1 MQPLLQ
7 CSSALRLL
15 LVAALLACVCCGLP
29 ASVVACSGAGALTVN
44 SSAWGQHLAGNRDE
58 QTSGFLSLFPLSLPA
73 QAQGGSLSQ
82 INIEYE
88 GDVCSGPR
96 SGCPTANTRW
106 GVYAREEGGEFVLL
120 EQTANSVY
128 NGRDGSRPGK
138 PYIVTL
144 QLSSNVMLPVYA
156 TKLWIGSAADNF
168 FKIYSSDAETQSLIM
183 SYEYSASS
191 GLPASI
197 PESELSHGG
206 RFTLAFQLVG
216 CASECMGVPSAAFS
230 SSSADLFSQAGGSL
244 FLWPLLIPQ
253 SAQGQRLSELVVR
266 YYGQAG
272 ADQAN
277 VRWAVYKQQRVSG
290 DYRRLEQ
297 SRGHEYPGG
306 NASRIGSAFEVRLPF
321 SKARILPIG
330 TDTLYIGAATN
341 TEFYL
346 YSTIT
351 STPALVTSFV
361 YTKGEP
367 LPHLIPSSS
376 LSQQTA
382 FTVSFELVSCA

>member
-15 LVAALLACVCCGLP
+15 LVAALLAAVCCGLP
-29 ASVVACSGAGALTVN
+29 AAVVACSGAGALTVN

-144 QLSSNVMLPVYA
+144 QLSSSVMLPVYA
-156 TKLWIGSAADNF
+156 TKLWIGSAADSF

-206 RFTLAFQLVG
+206 RFTLAFQLVA
-216 CASECMGVPSAAFS
+216 CAGNCTDIPSAAFTS
-230 SSSADLFSQAGGSL
+230 ETALSLGPNSVTLF
-244 FLWPLLIPQ
+244 PLPIPE
-253 SAQGQRLSELVVR
+253 AARGQRLSELVIR
-266 YYGQAG
+266 YYGQPNL
-272 ADQAN
+272 QAH
-277 VRWAVYKQQRVSG
+277 VRWAVYRQRQGTG
-290 DYRRLEQ
+290 DYKRLEQ
-297 SRGHEYPGG
+297 TRGYDYPGR
-306 NASRIGSAFEVRLPF
+306 NVSHIGSAFEVRLPLNRGETVP
-321 SKARILPIG
+321 SDA
-330 TDTLYIGAATN
+330 DTLYVATATTN
-341 TEFYL
+341 GYFL
-346 YSTIT
+346 YGSMG
-351 STPALVTSFV
+351 STPALAAPLEFA
-361 YTKGEP
+361 KGDVMP
-367 LPHLIPSSS
+367 ALIPHSPITQ
-376 LSQQTA
+376 LPPY
-382 FTVSFELVSCA
+382 TVSFELVTCP